1 MCFEVY
7 ILRLMTD
14 PSSKECPFMSVRAN
28 LIPSSQILSCQR
40 NKTATSSTGRGQM
53 ATLYR
58 QTEAVVF
65 LLALSQFPYYPD
77 RNWCV
82 FGWEILVWDTIS
94 KEIGTA
100 FASLLSLFWIP
111 FSFHFCC
118 CCYCSCP
125 HFCLSFSSCLP
136 VLFSSL
142 PLCVLTLTSC
152 SHICLLV
159 LTFSW
164 FLPFFPGYFLA
175 FRFLLVSS
183 LLPPFIGFCFPFFF
197 AFLVFRFVH
206 FLNLVF
212 FNFVCV
218 CPSLSWLC
226 QHLCYEMKI
235 CIIWRLWYL
244 LDT

>member
-7 ILRLMTD
+7 ILGLMTD
-14 PSSKECPFMSVRAN
+14 PSSKECPFMSVRVN

-111 FSFHFCC
+111 FSVSFLLLLLLLLSSLLPLLFLMFACLVLKFASLCPHVNLLFPHLP
-118 CCYCSCP
+118 SCP
-125 HFCLSFSSCLP
+125 HVLLIFAFFPRIFLGLSFSSR
-136 VLFSSL
+136 
-142 PLCVLTLTSC
+142 
-152 SHICLLV
+152 V
-159 LTFSW
+159 LTFAS
-164 FLPFFPGYFLA
+164 FYRILLSFFFRLSCLQVCPFFE
-175 FRFLLVSS
+175 S
-183 LLPPFIGFCFPFFF
+183 
-197 AFLVFRFVH
+197 
-206 FLNLVF
+206 
-212 FNFVCV
+212 
-218 CPSLSWLC
+218 
-226 QHLCYEMKI
+226 
-235 CIIWRLWYL
+235 CIF
-244 LDT
+244 